1 MRYRYQKKIE
11 ADREAMEKILLEREA
26 ALKNDEADV

>member
-1 MRYRYQKKIE
+1 MQYRYQKKIE
-11 ADREAMEKILLEREA
+11 ADREAMEKILSERKA